1 MDRQAGVSRR
11 RFLCGLAIVPAA
23 FLAACGGTAN
33 TGADATL
40 QAIASAKPS
49 AAPSTAAS
57 AAPSSAA
64 SAAPAGAA
72 SAAPSASGSPA
83 ASSSAAPA
91 ASSSAAPAGSAAPLK
106 QVARNRTII
115 FANTGN
121 QITDYNTMNPFLTG
135 ISTGTGHPYVFEA
148 PYYYNAYATDTISGP
163 PGMQSKDGLTPWQVE
178 SYQANADFTQY
189 TLKVRQ
195 GVTWSDGQPF
205 TAKDIA
211 FTINMLKDHA
221 DTLTWGIDM
230 KTRVKSITASDD
242 TTAVI
247 VLNDADPR
255 FFFNFFQY
263 HQDIGIFIMPEHI
276 WKDQDPTSFAN
287 FDIAKGYPVST
298 GPWKLVLSTPQQRI
312 FDRNDNWW
320 AAKTGFHPLP
330 AVERI
335 IILPAADET
344 KIVQLAIN
352 NELDMSIDLRPT
364 NIGAVT
370 KQNPKIS
377 TWTGSKAPYGYRDWW
392 PISLGFNDMKEPFND
407 PDIRWAINY
416 CIDRNQLVTLGYQG
430 AGETTLLPFPR
441 FPALEKY
448 TDTVKDLAAKIDNFS
463 LDQSAALMTKK
474 GYVKT
479 NNLWT
484 KDGKT
489 IPLVI
494 SCPGNLFQ
502 DIAPIVSQ
510 QLRNGGFDAS
520 FKLIQGPEYADNLNA
535 GNIDGFMQGHGG
547 SVRDPFATLNL
558 YHSRYSKPTGQRATY
573 PYRWVNADYDK
584 IVDQM
589 SKTAPEDPALLPLFR
604 QAMEIWIPAL
614 PDVGL
619 VQWFHRIPT
628 NTTYWTGFP
637 DESNPYINSC
647 YWHRTSGLWL
657 NTIKAAQ

>member
-484 KDGKT
+484 KDGKA

>member
-1 MDRQAGVSRR
+1 MNMHRQTGISRR

-33 TGADATL
+33 SGADATL
-40 QAIASAKPS
+40 QAVAGS
-49 AAPSTAAS
+49 STAPAS
-57 AAPSSAA
+57 
-64 SAAPAGAA
+64 
-72 SAAPSASGSPA
+72 APSASGSSA
-83 ASSSAAPA
+83 ASSAAAPTASAAPG
-91 ASSSAAPAGSAAPLK
+91 GSAASLK
-106 QVARNRTII
+106 QVARNRTLI

-121 QITDYNTMNPFLTG
+121 QLTDYNTMNPFLTG
-135 ISTGTGHPYVFEA
+135 IVTNDGYPYYFEA
-148 PYYYNAYATDTISGP
+148 PYYYNAYATAQVSGP
-163 PGMQSKDGLTPWQVE
+163 PGMPSKDGLIPWQVE

-211 FTINMLKDHA
+211 FTITMLRDHA

-255 FFFNFFQY
+255 FFFNFFQF
-263 HQDIGIFIMPEHI
+263 HQDIGVHIMPEHI
-276 WKDQDPTSFAN
+276 WKDQDPTNFAN
-287 FDIAKGYPVST
+287 FDIAKGYPVTT

-312 FDRNDNWW
+312 FDRRDDWW

-330 AVERI
+330 TVERI
-335 IILPAADET
+335 VVLPAADET

-352 NELDMSIDLRPT
+352 NELDLSFDLRPT
-364 NIGAVT
+364 NIAAVIA
-370 KQNPKIS
+370 QNPRMT
-377 TWTGSKAPYGYRDWW
+377 TWTGRKPPYGYRDWW
-392 PISLGFNDMKEPFND
+392 PVSLGFNDMKEPFND
-407 PDIRWAINY
+407 PEIRWAINH
-416 CIDRNQLVTLGYQG
+416 CIDRNQIVALGFQG
-430 AGETTLLPFPR
+430 AGEPTLLPYPN
-441 FPALEKY
+441 FPALLRY
-448 TDTVKDLAAKIDNFS
+448 LDTVKDLAAPIDSFS
-463 LDQSAALMTKK
+463 LEQSAALMTKK
-474 GYVKT
+474 GYTKA

-484 KDGKT
+484 KDGKA

-535 GNIDGFMQGHGG
+535 GNIDAFMQGHGG
-547 SVRDPFATLNL
+547 SVRDPYATLNL

-589 SKTAPEDPALLPLFR
+589 SKTAPDDPALLPLFR
-604 QAMEIWIPAL
+604 QAMQLWIPAL
-614 PDVGL
+614 PDIGL
-619 VQWFHRIPT
+619 VQFFHHIPI
-628 NTTYWTGFP
+628 NTTYWSDFP
-637 DESNPYINSC
+637 DENNPYINTA
-647 YWHRTSGLWL
+647 YWHRTAPLWL